1 MDIELIDG
9 YTDAD
14 QVTHR
19 KVTFGK
25 RLDGTMLFAIDDSP
39 ESAIPTQFQLLAVR
53 ATITAFGTLTMP
65 VALDALLK
73 LDADDIKALIDAHN
87 KFMAEGLNGHKPEFI
102 SDSEVKLAFGYEAN
116 GITYNR
122 IEFGK
127 RLNGYDLVDADKT
140 GFNQLRREYFLIGRQ
155 IIRLATDDKKHTLDG
170 PAEVQMFEKLDAED
184 FVTVRVAAIKW
195 RQSFR
200 SRNDAVQPKPKRRSS
215 APGS

>member
-1 MDIELIDG
+1 MDIELVEG
-9 YTDAD
+9 YTDTE

-25 RLDGTMLFAIDDSP
+25 RLDGATLFAIDDSP
-39 ESAIPTQFQLLAVR
+39 ESAIPTQFKLLAVR

-65 VALDALLK
+65 VALQTLLK
-73 LDADDIKALIDAHN
+73 LDAEDIKALIAAHN
-87 KFMAEGLNGHKPEFI
+87 KFMAEGLGGRKPEFI

-122 IEFGK
+122 VEFGK
-127 RLNGYDLVDADKT
+127 RLNGYDLVEADMT
-140 GFNQLRREYFLIGRQ
+140 GFSQLRREYFLIGRQ
-155 IIRLATDDKKHTLDG
+155 IVRLLTDDKKHTLDG
-170 PAEVQMFEKLDAED
+170 SAEIQTFEKLDAED
-184 FVTVRVAAIKW
+184 FVTLRVAAEKW

-200 SRNDAVQPKPKRRSS
+200 RGNDSVQSKVKRRSP